1 MSCFGISI
9 GTSGESIT
17 FPSHL
22 YYSEESLLCVL
33 ASED

>member
-1 MSCFGISI
+1 VK
-9 GTSGESIT
+9 SIT

-22 YYSEESLLCVL
+22 YYSEELLLCVL